1 MAITYDNP
9 EVNAMGVSPIDR
21 SRINGEIQP
30 QNTLAQRVQAE
41 RLQNTPA
48 PSVIM
53 NPKLKGFDTATSGA
67 EVSHPDRALDQTNID
82 EKIDWNYNPGKSND
96 IGDLRAEAQ
105 GAWGRLKTSTMNNIT
120 ILGTSLASDI
130 VSLTGGLMSAAIQGD
145 MSKMW
150 DNDVTNY
157 LNDVQRK
164 ALNRNPIYRGQDYN
178 NKSALARLGSGVF
191 WADLWQNAGYMEGM
205 LIPGMAVGKLA
216 KATKLFAKSPMLTKV
231 GTNVIAAVGEASME
245 ALNQK
250 KDSEKEL
257 LQQADMLFRK
267 DILNAS
273 TWQEKDRAYDEYAK
287 NLNLIQDDIVK
298 IGNRTF
304 GGNVALLTATGT
316 IEFGDFVS
324 RGYAES
330 HKLLQQIARD
340 ASGKAIGRTIFNA
353 TARGLGQTAKN
364 FWAEGIEEYVQRS
377 LSSGAARTRNANS
390 FLEKYQDE
398 LNIEFADNYLS
409 AVFEDMY
416 KDLSNP
422 EAWTEFLSGALMGS
436 IGIPGSHNGAIS
448 NFRDAYRE
456 AKKIDNLATAINQF
470 ESENNISTKSGKFQ
484 QDYLDYL
491 IRNAGINAV
500 QNQALVDRDKK
511 TFVDSRVEKVLN
523 AAYLYD
529 NIGEIDEFKKKLEW
543 YSQIDNEEQLN
554 QINDQLT
561 EWNEDKTQ
569 QIKKSPFEGKSLQ
582 EVNQLLKESN
592 DFYVKIIDDYVE
604 GKRFID
610 DYSRGKL
617 DDDTIKRGAAAYAQS
632 RNFKSRATDMYKEL
646 VENIDKHRDSIVKK
660 DDSSKEGVFVN
671 NLLDNI
677 INLSDNDILD
687 TFSSM
692 KMKGNL
698 LSLSEFI
705 NQNSS
710 RLDSEVLKDVFEPM
724 LDIARIA
731 MDYKFAN
738 NEVNSIIKNSEKER
752 GRTNRILDKIKNIKK
767 NYLVKKY
774 AKRLDGISDRKTI
787 QEQIKNIPS
796 EIREDV
802 IDYLRENGNENTR
815 KAFDD
820 IQEWDNVSRAI
831 TKIIDS
837 FDESRFPVNRKT
849 YNDEYGSDIVDNT
862 LNIIKNA
869 FNNSSSRNEITDNIN
884 TYLDNERKA
893 IDAIENPDE
902 KLARQDSFKKTEKL
916 LNDIIKKIDDYS
928 NNEKNEF
935 NKNKKDSKN
944 KKENIDLNEE
954 EETDNELIE
963 FDIPN
968 YVIPP
973 YVPAIRNNDIKKI
986 KDFLAELS
994 DIDNASKQIKSFLSF
1009 KKDKTGEKNKAF
1021 LEQVLNTLEGKEE
1034 TNVEGQV
1041 SEDGGYDGNV
1051 SETPETSVDDLN
1063 KLQLS
1068 QEDVESSEDEFNEED
1083 NSSPEEQTEVNTL
1096 LSMAISKYDHR
1107 KAAKGR
1113 KELYD
1118 ENDPIYKLIEEY
1130 GGYDF
1135 VDNCLLDDFIKY
1147 CNKNKIDL
1155 TSVVKFIKT
1164 SVDYGNRIDPVYIL
1178 AVESDNVF
1186 FEKIAK
1192 KTPEKVTKKINIDGK
1207 NYQVI
1212 GTMQKRKSSPIS
1224 INEYN
1229 KLKAEIDKV
1238 GDVEVG
1244 QFKLSPLTNGISKVN
1259 AGRLVFA
1266 NSNRVTGSND
1276 NNVALSTLLKDI
1288 PNDDFEIGV
1297 YTDSK
1302 TLKLYDSVTNS
1313 NKLVKPVNPLVGSVY
1328 LFVRCADGM
1337 YYPRLIRSKKLTA
1350 NELTLNDADDEFIK
1364 RIKECIKTMCDSSVS
1379 DERLKAK
1386 DELADLIAFTTDKY
1400 KVSDL
1405 IWFEGDN
1412 IIVGNSAG
1420 ERIKIKASKDD
1431 ETVDRIFNAMINLPD
1446 LKLTP
1451 RIHIGGA
1458 GNYNALKNM
1467 LRKSTIVTSDVEM
1480 RSIDCNFELFLTD
1493 DFGNVVVDKTTTS
1506 SATKDKKI
1514 DTNDGKVFSFNSNQ
1528 IKEITSKFKRYLPTD
1543 LMNIESISVVKKAD
1557 DNNESF
1563 DFYINNNDEPLNENY
1578 DLYNIL
1584 NWIYNQIQSNP
1595 MPDYSFNEDYQIL
1608 FKASRNSNN
1617 TYSIKVGKSAVS
1629 EFNKL
1634 IATYKAQE
1642 QKEASTD
1649 IPEKKDTSSEPTE
1662 EPQKPIKTKKKEEKS
1677 SIELGEAILSQG
1689 EEPKSPFDSI
1699 YKENIDNQKA
1709 DDETEDCGEGKPL

>member
-1 MAITYDNP
+1 MAVDYIEKEPNNDGFFDLKKNIEQNANAGILEHLNLKNMNNDESVFISDKSLYDNMDKRASYFNTSKYDDEISWNTDP
-9 EVNAMGVSPIDR
+9 KYGYD
-21 SRINGEIQP
+21 IN
-30 QNTLAQRVQAE
+30 
-41 RLQNTPA
+41 
-48 PSVIM
+48 
-53 NPKLKGFDTATSGA
+53 
-67 EVSHPDRALDQTNID
+67 
-82 EKIDWNYNPGKSND
+82 
-96 IGDLRAEAQ
+96 DLRAEAQ
-105 GAWGRLKTSTMNNIT
+105 GGLGRLKDATINNIT
-120 ILGTSLASDI
+120 IAGTTALSSSIGL
-130 VSLTGGLMSAAIQGD
+130 VGGLISAAVQGD
-145 MSKMW
+145 ASKIW
-150 DNDVTNY
+150 NNDFN
-157 LNDVQRK
+157 N
-164 ALNRNPIYRGQDYN
+164 ALNNFQQSVIQNNQIYRGQTYE
-178 NKSALARLGSGVF
+178 NKSFLGKLTDGIF
-191 WADLWQNAGYMEGM
+191 WADLWQNAGYTEGM
-205 LIPGMAVGKLA
+205 LIPGTAIGKAA
-216 KATKLFAKSPMLTKV
+216 KAIQIASKFPKMTKV
-231 GTNVIAAVGEASME
+231 ATNLIAASGEASME

-250 KDSEKEL
+250 NEAYDNLFNQATDLYYNRLEL
-257 LQQADMLFRK
+257 AKNDNER
-267 DILNAS
+267 
-273 TWQEKDRAYDEYAK
+273 RGAYDEYLD
-287 NLNLIQDDIVK
+287 NLQLINDDCVRQ
-298 IGNRTF
+298 GNRTF
-304 GGNVALLTATGT
+304 AGNMVILTTTGT
-316 IEFGDFVS
+316 LEFGDFVS
-324 RGYAES
+324 RGYGES
-330 HKLLQQIARD
+330 HKLLNRIARNEL
-340 ASGKAIGRTIFNA
+340 GQA
-353 TARGLGQTAKN
+353 TARGVASDIAKGTGQFLKN
-364 FWAEGIEEYVQRS
+364 FTVEGLEEYTQRGAA
-377 LSSGAARTRNANS
+377 SGAANTKGANQ
-390 FLEKYQDE
+390 FLSKYADE
-398 LNIEFADNYLS
+398 LNIELADNYLQ
-409 AVFEDMY
+409 AVGQAWVDDFDNE
-416 KDLSNP
+416 
-422 EAWTEFLSGALMGS
+422 EAWLEFMSGAILGG
-436 IGIPGSHNGAIS
+436 IGLPGSHNGIRAQIS
-448 NFRDAYRE
+448 D
-456 AKKIDNLATAINQF
+456 AKKEGDLRRKLAQEVNKKEAELGINHSDLKRNAKLQ
-470 ESENNISTKSGKFQ
+470 ET
-484 QDYLDYL
+484 LDFL
-491 IRNAGINAV
+491 IREQGII
-500 QNQALVDRDKK
+500 QKQKDALYNRDKNE
-511 TFVDSRVEKVLN
+511 FVNSRVEDILN
-523 AAYLYD
+523 YAYLYD
-529 NIGEIDEFKKKLEW
+529 NIGELDEFKERLKQ
-543 YSQIDNEEQLN
+543 YSTIDNQEQLTGKN
-554 QINDQLT
+554 GLVT
-561 EWNEDKTQ
+561 ATQ
-569 QIKKSPFEGKSLQ
+569 DGNGNSPFKDKSIS
-582 EVNQLLKESN
+582 EVNQLLKESY
-592 DFYVKIIDDYVE
+592 DFWNKTIDSYIQ
-604 GKRFID
+604 GKQILD
-610 DYSRGKL
+610 TMSKGKL
-617 DDDTIKRGAAAYAQS
+617 DDNTLKRGAISFAQS
-632 RNFKSRATDMYKEL
+632 RNFKDRAGEL
-646 VENIDKHRDSIVKK
+646 YNDLNNKINKYQESITKVSNEPK
-660 DDSSKEGVFVN
+660 DA
-671 NLLDNI
+671 
-677 INLSDNDILD
+677 
-687 TFSSM
+687 
-692 KMKGNL
+692 
-698 LSLSEFI
+698 EFI
-705 NQNSS
+705 NNFFEGIKNLSENEVLPTFGSTKTVSSIYALTDFVNKNSS
-710 RLDSEVLKDVFEPM
+710 KIDSEVVN
-724 LDIARIA
+724 DIINPIVDLIKVSY
-731 MDYKFAN
+731 DYYAYN
-738 NEVNSIIKNSEKER
+738 NDFNSILKNAEKEQSK
-752 GRTNRILDKIKNIKK
+752 TDKMFNNLKNIKK
-767 NYLVKKY
+767 NYLVKRY
-774 AKRLDGISDRKTI
+774 AKRLDGISDRKII

-831 TKIIDS
+831 TKVIDS

-884 TYLDNERKA
+884 TYLDNEREA

-916 LNDIIKKIDDYS
+916 LNDILKKIDDYS
-928 NNEKNEF
+928 NNERNEF
-935 NKNKKDSKN
+935 NKKKKDSKN

-954 EETDNELIE
+954 EEPENELVE
-963 FDIPN
+963 FDIPK
-968 YVIPP
+968 YVLTKYIKS
-973 YVPAIRNNDIKKI
+973 IKNNDINKI
-986 KDFLAELS
+986 KEHLEETKNINNLS
-994 DIDNASKQIKSFLSF
+994 NEMKIAFNIKG
-1009 KKDKTGEKNKAF
+1009 DKTGEKNKAF
-1021 LEQVLNTLEGKEE
+1021 LEEVLNTLEGNE
-1034 TNVEGQV
+1034 TNVEGQE

-1051 SETPETSVDDLN
+1051 SETPETPVGE
-1063 KLQLS
+1063 LS
-1068 QEDVESSEDEFNEED
+1068 NFQPYQEKDTEQEGDEFDEEN
-1083 NSSPEEQTEVNTL
+1083 NSSPEEQTEVNTI
-1096 LSMAISKYDHR
+1096 LSMVISKYDHR

-1113 KELYD
+1113 KMFFNL
-1118 ENDPIYKLIEEY
+1118 NDPIYKLVEEY

-1135 VDNCLLDDFIKY
+1135 VDNCLLDDFLKY
-1147 CNKNKIDL
+1147 CDKNSIDR
-1155 TSVVKFIKT
+1155 TSVIKFIKT

-1178 AVESDNVF
+1178 AIESDNVF

-1224 INEYN
+1224 VNEYD

-1238 GDVEVG
+1238 GDVGVG

-1302 TLKLYDSVTNS
+1302 TLKLYDSAVANS

-1364 RIKECIKTMCDSSVS
+1364 SIKECIKTMCDSSVS

-1412 IIVGNSAG
+1412 IIVGNNAG
-1420 ERIKIKASKDD
+1420 ERVRIKASKDD
-1431 ETVDRIFNAMINLPD
+1431 ETVDRIFNAIINLSD

-1506 SATKDKKI
+1506 SATKKEKI
-1514 DTNDGKVFSFNSNQ
+1514 DTNDGEVFSFNSNQ

-1557 DNNESF
+1557 NNNETF

-1584 NWIYNQIQSNP
+1584 NWMYNQIQSNP

-1617 TYSIKVGKSAVS
+1617 TYSIKVGKSAVN

-1662 EPQKPIKTKKKEEKS
+1662 EPRKPIKTKKKEEKS

-1689 EEPKSPFDSI
+1689 EKPKSQFDSI
-1699 YKENIDNQKA
+1699 YKENTDNQKA
-1709 DDETEDCGEGKPL
+1709 DDETEDCGENPPF

>member
-9 EVNAMGVSPIDR
+9 EINAMGISPIDR

-30 QNTLAQRVQAE
+30 QQTLAQRVQAE
-41 RLQNTPA
+41 RMANIPT
-48 PSVIM
+48 PSVVM
-53 NPKLKGFDTATSGA
+53 NPKLKGFDSGTTGL
-67 EVSHPDRALDQTNID
+67 EQSNPERAWDQSNID
-82 EKIDWNYNPGKSND
+82 DKIDWAYNPLKSNN
-96 IGDLRAEAQ
+96 IGDKRAEAQ
-105 GAWGRLKTSTMNNIT
+105 GALGRLKTSTINNIT
-120 ILGTSLASDI
+120 ILGTSFASDI

-145 MSKMW
+145 ISKMW
-150 DNDVTNY
+150 DNDATNY
-157 LNDVQRK
+157 LNDVQRR
-164 ALNRNPIYRGQDYN
+164 ALNRNQIYRGQDYN
-178 NKSALARLGSGVF
+178 NRSALGRLTSGIF

-216 KATKLFAKSPMLTKV
+216 QASKLLTKMPLLTKV
-231 GTNVIAAVGEASME
+231 GANTIAAIGEASIE

-250 KDSEKEL
+250 KDSEQQL

-267 DILNAS
+267 DILNAT
-273 TWQEKDRAYDEYAK
+273 TWQEKDKAYDEYAK

-340 ASGKAIGRTIFNA
+340 ANGKAIGRTIFNSA
-353 TARGLGQTAKN
+353 ARSLGQTAKN
-364 FWAEGIEEYVQRS
+364 FFTEGFEEYAQRS
-377 LSSGAARTRNANS
+377 LASGAARSRSANS
-390 FLEKYQDE
+390 FIEKYQDE
-398 LNIEFADNYLS
+398 LNIELVDNYLS

-416 KDLSNP
+416 KDLSNK
-422 EAWTEFLSGALMGS
+422 EAWTEFLSGALMGG
-436 IGIPGSHNGAIS
+436 IGIPGSHNGVIS
-448 NFRDAYRE
+448 NFRNAYRE
-456 AKKIDNLATAINQF
+456 NKKIDELASAINKF
-470 ESENNISTKSGKFQ
+470 ELENNITSKNGNFAES
-484 QDYLDYL
+484 YLNYL

-500 QNQALVDRDKK
+500 QNQALIDRDKK
-511 TFVDSRVEKVLN
+511 TFIDSRVEKVLN

-554 QINDQLT
+554 QINDKLT

-569 QIKKSPFEGKSLQ
+569 IIRDSPFRGKSLQ

-617 DDDTIKRGAAAYAQS
+617 DDDTIKRGAISFAQS
-632 RNFKSRATDMYKEL
+632 RNFKYRAGEL
-646 VENIDKHRDSIVKK
+646 YNDLNSKINKYQESITKVSNEPK
-660 DDSSKEGVFVN
+660 DA
-671 NLLDNI
+671 
-677 INLSDNDILD
+677 
-687 TFSSM
+687 
-692 KMKGNL
+692 
-698 LSLSEFI
+698 EFI
-705 NQNSS
+705 NNFFEGIKNLSENEVLPIFGSTKTVSSIYALTDFVNKNSS
-710 RLDSEVLKDVFEPM
+710 KIDSEVVN
-724 LDIARIA
+724 DIINPIVDLIKVSY
-731 MDYKFAN
+731 DYYAYN
-738 NEVNSIIKNSEKER
+738 NDFNSILKNAEKEQSK
-752 GRTNRILDKIKNIKK
+752 TDKMFNNLKNIKK
-767 NYLVKKY
+767 NYLVKRY

-802 IDYLRENGNENTR
+802 IDFLKENGNENTR

-831 TKIIDS
+831 IKVIDS
-837 FDESRFPVNRKT
+837 FDELRFPVNRKT

-884 TYLDNERKA
+884 KYLDNEREA

-902 KLARQDSFKKTEKL
+902 KLARQNSFKKTEKL
-916 LNDIIKKIDDYS
+916 LNDILKKIDDYS
-928 NNEKNEF
+928 NNERNEF
-935 NKNKKDSKN
+935 NKKKKDSKN

-954 EETDNELIE
+954 EEPENKLIE
-963 FDIPN
+963 FDIPKYILIK
-968 YVIPP
+968 YVKSIK
-973 YVPAIRNNDIKKI
+973 NNDINKI
-986 KDFLAELS
+986 KEHLEEIKNINNLS
-994 DIDNASKQIKSFLSF
+994 NEMKIAFNIKG
-1009 KKDKTGEKNKAF
+1009 DKTGEKNKAF
-1021 LEQVLNTLEGKEE
+1021 LEEVLNTLEGNE
-1034 TNVEGQV
+1034 TNIEGQE

-1051 SETPETSVDDLN
+1051 SETPETGVDDLN
-1063 KLQLS
+1063 KLQPS
-1068 QEDVESSEDEFNEED
+1068 QEDIESSEEEFNKKD

-1113 KELYD
+1113 KEFHD
-1118 ENDPIYKLIEEY
+1118 VNDPIYKLIEEY

-1135 VDNCLLDDFIKY
+1135 VDNCLLNDFIKY

-1155 TSVVKFIKT
+1155 TSVIKFIKT

-1178 AVESDNVF
+1178 AIESDNAF
-1186 FEKIAK
+1186 FERIAK
-1192 KTPEKVTKKINIDGK
+1192 KPKINIDGK

-1224 INEYN
+1224 VNEYN
-1229 KLKAEIDKV
+1229 KLKSIIDKV

-1266 NSNRVTGSND
+1266 NSNRVTGSNN

-1302 TLKLYDSVTNS
+1302 TLKLYDSVNS
-1313 NKLVKPVNPLVGSVY
+1313 NKLVKPVNPLIGSVY

-1364 RIKECIKTMCDSSVS
+1364 SIKECIKTMCDSSVS

-1405 IWFEGDN
+1405 IRFESDN

-1420 ERIKIKASKDD
+1420 ERVRIKASKDD

-1506 SATKDKKI
+1506 SATKNKKI
-1514 DTNDGKVFSFNSNQ
+1514 DTNDGEIFSFNSNQ
-1528 IKEITSKFKRYLPTD
+1528 IKEITSEFKRYLPTD

-1557 DNNESF
+1557 NNNETF

-1617 TYSIKVGKSAVS
+1617 TYSIKVGRRAVD

-1634 IATYKAQE
+1634 IETYKAQE
-1642 QKEASTD
+1642 QKETSTN
-1649 IPEKKDTSSEPTE
+1649 IPGKENISSEPTE
-1662 EPQKPIKTKKKEEKS
+1662 ESQKPIKTKKKEEKS
-1677 SIELGEAILSQG
+1677 SIELGEATLSQG
-1689 EEPKSPFDSI
+1689 EEPKSPFGNI
-1699 YKENIDNQKA
+1699 YKGNTDNQKA
-1709 DDETEDCGEGKPL
+1709 NDETENCGEGKPL